1 MRLFLP
7 FTLLLASLGMSS
19 STAYGE
25 PSNTHA
31 GKRHIHVLENAA
43 ALDHPSIGSSSAPV
57 TFEFFFN
64 VGNARSFGQHKV
76 LLQLAK
82 RHPKRLRIIYRLTD
96 NRERSSSLAQIFGR
110 EAFEQGRFFEFLTA
124 FYAKRR
130 GPAANKDF
138 PEVAKTAGV
147 DYERVKESLE
157 NMRHD
162 EFLNANHFYWRRM
175 HVPSVPGLL
184 VNGHTPARLGDIR
197 FLEALYDQ
205 AYEESR
211 DALASGVKHE
221 ELGSYLRNRD
231 KRHERRPTRF
241 TGPTD
246 KEPGEFQPASPR
258 PIRMHE
264 LLRGK
269 RSQGP
274 DDAKVTMVFICHLQ
288 SNNCR
293 TMTRSLR
300 MLQRSYK
307 GELKLIVH
315 ALFSPEL
322 PRQDKAQLMHEAAG
336 CAEEQGAFWEY
347 YRLAFEKQRQIN
359 FDTGFAVDLASSPLL
374 DIDVDSFETCL
385 DSGRYTAAVQDEV
398 ARVRKAGVTHV
409 PALAVGGLL
418 YTGRL
423 HFDQL
428 RALVDAELAPGL
440 LGSGRSALGY

>member
-1 MRLFLP
+1 
-7 FTLLLASLGMSS
+7 
-19 STAYGE
+19 
-25 PSNTHA
+25 
-31 GKRHIHVLENAA
+31 
-43 ALDHPSIGSSSAPV
+43 
-57 TFEFFFN
+57 
-64 VGNARSFGQHKV
+64 
-76 LLQLAK
+76 
-82 RHPKRLRIIYRLTD
+82 
-96 NRERSSSLAQIFGR
+96 
-110 EAFEQGRFFEFLTA
+110 
-124 FYAKRR
+124 
-130 GPAANKDF
+130 
-138 PEVAKTAGV
+138 
-147 DYERVKESLE
+147 
-157 NMRHD
+157 
-162 EFLNANHFYWRRM
+162 
-175 HVPSVPGLL
+175 
-184 VNGHTPARLGDIR
+184 
-197 FLEALYDQ
+197 
-205 AYEESR
+205 
-211 DALASGVKHE
+211 
-221 ELGSYLRNRD
+221 
-231 KRHERRPTRF
+231 
-241 TGPTD
+241 
-246 KEPGEFQPASPR
+246 
-258 PIRMHE
+258 
-264 LLRGK
+264 
-269 RSQGP
+269 
-274 DDAKVTMVFICHLQ
+274 
-288 SNNCR
+288 
-293 TMTRSLR
+293 